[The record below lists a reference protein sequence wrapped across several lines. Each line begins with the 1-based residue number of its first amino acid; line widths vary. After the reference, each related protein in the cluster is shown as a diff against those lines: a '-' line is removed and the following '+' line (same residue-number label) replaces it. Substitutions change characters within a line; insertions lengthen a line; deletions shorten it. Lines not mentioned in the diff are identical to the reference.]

1 MPACMHELLTCLA
14 NISPTV
20 PPATLRKALPANP
33 SRNRATSMVWILRA
47 TAHGIRKMRKNEK
60 EQI

>member
-1 MPACMHELLTCLA
+1 MHKLTCFA
-14 NISPTV
+14 NMSPTV

-33 SRNRATSMVWILRA
+33 SRKRATSIVWILRA
-47 TAHGIRKMRKNEK
+47 TAHGTMKMRKNEK